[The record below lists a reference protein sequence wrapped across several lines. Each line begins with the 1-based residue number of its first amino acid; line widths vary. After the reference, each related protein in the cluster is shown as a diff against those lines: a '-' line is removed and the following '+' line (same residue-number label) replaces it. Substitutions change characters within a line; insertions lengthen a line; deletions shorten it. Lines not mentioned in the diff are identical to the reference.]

1 MEKRTVLFVD
11 DEEKI
16 LRSLKRVFVGEPY
29 KTLFVNSGKL
39 ALDILKKK
47 QVHVII
53 TDIRMPGMD
62 GHELLKTVK
71 NKYPNVI
78 RLVLSGYSDKDTLLH
93 AINQG
98 EIFRYIT
105 KPWKLNEELKTI
117 VRQAIEFFDLHSERE
132 SLLNFIEKMAEEPD
146 LEKVDFRYAVKM
158 LISARDK
165 R

>member
-16 LRSLKRVFVGEPY
+16 LRSLKRVFDGEPY
-29 KTLFVNSGKL
+29 KTLFVNSGRL

-47 QVHVII
+47 QVQVII
-53 TDIRMPGMD
+53 TDIRMPEMD

-78 RLVLSGYSDKDTLLH
+78 RLVLSGYSDKGTLLN

-132 SLLNFIEKMAEEPD
+132 SLLNFIEKMVEEPD

-165 R
+165 H